1 VKRCMGFVIYKG
13 KKMPALYC
21 PVTFWSPLFCYVS
34 NLSGRYICLIK
45 IVLYSFSLGIAE
57 KK

>member
-21 PVTFWSPLFCYVS
+21 PVTFWSPLFCYVG
-34 NLSGRYICLIK
+34 NLSGR
-45 IVLYSFSLGIAE
+45 
-57 KK
+57 